1 MQATAADTAV
11 LPAVP
16 EGLHRIVQMATGYS
30 DASLTQ
36 ISIDIIRNGVVF
48 PLATD
53 GGGVVLISERISAVN
68 AKGFILRPGDILQ
81 ANDITA
87 AGADVYISI
96 MYVDVYL

>member
-30 DASLTQ
+30 DAQITQ
-36 ISIDIIRNGVVF
+36 VSIDIVRNGVIF
-48 PLATD
+48 PIAMD
-53 GGGVVLISERISAVN
+53 GSGVVAISERISAVC
-68 AKGFILRPGDILQ
+68 AKGFMLRPGDILR
-81 ANDITA
+81 ANDIQV